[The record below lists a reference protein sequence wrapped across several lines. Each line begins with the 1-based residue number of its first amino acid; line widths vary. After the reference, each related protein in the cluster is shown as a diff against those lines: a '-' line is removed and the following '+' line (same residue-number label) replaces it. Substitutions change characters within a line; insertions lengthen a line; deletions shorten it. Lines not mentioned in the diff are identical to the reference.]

1 LGFVS
6 EQQAGLKPMA
16 DHPDYA
22 ARAVQAEEHSER
34 ALRPS
39 LADSYRR
46 LAQSYWALA
55 RQQTDMRRRNLNRM
69 LEINDC

>member
-1 LGFVS
+1 
-6 EQQAGLKPMA
+6 MA

-22 ARAVQAEEHSER
+22 ARAVQAEENSER

-46 LAQSYWALA
+46 LANSYWALA
-55 RQQTDMRRRNLNRM
+55 RQHTAMMHRRKMKRM